1 MCVQHF
7 GLPFVVGWFSECPL
21 SSEVSLYWV
30 HFLPPKKDDDCSNEE
45 QVFMIW
51 FQIFLE
57 LRGTMRD
64 SSSSER
70 GHTQV
75 MKIEI

>member
-1 MCVQHF
+1 MYNI
-7 GLPFVVGWFSECPL
+7 LACPL
-21 SSEVSLYWV
+21 LLGGFQSVLY
-30 HFLPPKKDDDCSNEE
+30 HRRFHCIGYIFLPPKKDDDCSNEE